1 METLTVN
8 ICFASV
14 VLPNKPTTSPRPSDL
29 GSWDVLNKEFTDKL
43 SGDEFLRGELDG
55 RSCAV
60 FDYIEW
66 ARNAWISSW
75 FVKNQDLG
83 SNPAEVSSFKVMSS
97 KELQSGVWTCAKL
110 CVFLG
115 NLEAIVVFFF
125 TLDLANVELNIF
137 WPQVQANGKL
147 KDSKNVLNKKNTLHS
162 QPLQPIVFFLEPRH
176 LQRKQLKNTSKMK
189 RKPRKRRKKK

>member
-1 METLTVN
+1 MELTMETLTVN

-110 CVFLG
+110 CVF
-115 NLEAIVVFFF
+115 FFHSRSCGLCQLQWSNWRATW
-125 TLDLANVELNIF
+125 TL
-137 WPQVQANGKL
+137 
-147 KDSKNVLNKKNTLHS
+147 
-162 QPLQPIVFFLEPRH
+162 
-176 LQRKQLKNTSKMK
+176 QLF
-189 RKPRKRRKKK
+189 P